1 MHLLP
6 SLLALTGLLSLTSAS
21 PTPSSKPCISCI
33 PGKAKTTFF
42 NNRVIF
48 TPPANY
54 TDPRVLYARTVELT
68 DGTLLATWENYSPEP
83 PLVYLP
89 IYRSCDH
96 GASWKPFSQVHD
108 QVNNWGLRY
117 QPFLYELPRPF
128 GGFPAGTVL
137 AAANSIPTDLSQTQI
152 DVYASTDKGLTWRF
166 VSAVASGGEAVP
178 DNGLTPVWEPF
189 LMMYGDELIV
199 YYSDQGDP
207 RYGQD
212 LVHKTTKDLRTW
224 SDAVIDVSYPVYTA
238 RPGMTTVA
246 QLPNGKYIMT
256 YEYGGGPG
264 YSSYTFP
271 VYYRIA
277 ADPRKFANATGQQ
290 IVGQPGDVKP
300 EGSPYVTWSPVGGKD
315 GSILVSSGTNQPIF
329 VNRALGDSTKWEV
342 FAVQQEIAYTRHLRV
357 LRSDPNAL
365 LIMGAG
371 HLPPSTTNNVSLSVV
386 DLEKLLKA

>member
-6 SLLALTGLLSLTSAS
+6 SLLALIGLTTAAPS
-21 PTPSSKPCISCI
+21 PSPKSHFPHR
-33 PGKAKTTFF
+33 AQTTFF
-42 NNRVIF
+42 NNKVIF
-48 TPPANY
+48 TPPTNY
-54 TDPRVLYARTVELT
+54 TDPRVLYARTVELS
-68 DGTLLATWENYSPEP
+68 DGSLLATWENYSPEP

-89 IYRSCDH
+89 IYQSLDR
-96 GASWKPFSQVHD
+96 GATWKSISKVTD

-137 AAANSIPTDLSQTQI
+137 AAANSIPTDLSLTKI
-152 DVYASTDKGLTWRF
+152 DIYASTDKGFTWKF
-166 VSAVASGGEAVP
+166 VSSVANGGKAVP
-178 DNGLTPVWEPF
+178 NNGETPVWEPF
-189 LMMYGDELIV
+189 LMLYKDELIV

-212 LVHKTTKDLRTW
+212 LVHKTSKDLKTW
-224 SDAVIDVSYPVYTA
+224 SAAVIDVSYPVYTA
-238 RPGMTTVA
+238 RPGMTTVT

-277 ADPRKFANATGQQ
+277 DDPRRFAAAAGQQ
-290 IVGQPGDVKP
+290 IVAGSVKP
-300 EGSPYVTWSPVGGKD
+300 EGSPYVTWSSVGGKS
-315 GSILVSSGTNQPIF
+315 GSIIVSSGTNQQVF
-329 VNRALGDSTKWEV
+329 VNRALGDAGKWEV
-342 FAVQQEIAYTRHLRV
+342 YQVAQPVAYTRHLRV
-357 LRSDPNAL
+357 LKSDPNAL
-365 LIMGAG
+365 LIMGGG

-386 DLEKLLKA
+386 DLGKLLKL

>member
-6 SLLALTGLLSLTSAS
+6 SLVALTGLLSLTSAS
-21 PTPSSKPCISCI
+21 PTPSPKICI
-33 PGKAKTTFF
+33 PRDTKTTFF

-89 IYRSCDH
+89 IFRSLDR
-96 GASWKPFSQVHD
+96 GASWKPFSEIHD

-117 QPFLYELPRPF
+117 QPFLYELPRAF

-137 AAANSIPTDLSQTQI
+137 AAANSIPTDLSKSKI
-152 DVYASTDKGLTWRF
+152 DVYASTDKGLTWKF
-166 VSAVASGGEAVP
+166 VSSVASGGKAVP
-178 DNGLTPVWEPF
+178 NNGETPVWEPF

-212 LVHKTTKDLRTW
+212 LVHKTTKDLKTW
-224 SDAVIDVSYPVYTA
+224 SAAVIDVSYPVYTA
-238 RPGMTTVA
+238 RPGMTTVT
-246 QLPNGKYIMT
+246 QLPNGKYLMT

-277 ADPRKFANATGQQ
+277 DDPRKFANATGQQ
-290 IVGQPGDVKP
+290 IVGQPGNVKP

-315 GSILVSSGTNQPIF
+315 GSILVSSGTNQQIF
-329 VNRALGDSTKWEV
+329 VNRALGDSKKWEV
-342 FAVQQEIAYTRHLRV
+342 FAVQQPVAYTRHLRV
-357 LRSDPNAL
+357 LKSDPNAL
-365 LIMGAG
+365 VIMGAG

-386 DLEKLLKA
+386 DLAKLLKV